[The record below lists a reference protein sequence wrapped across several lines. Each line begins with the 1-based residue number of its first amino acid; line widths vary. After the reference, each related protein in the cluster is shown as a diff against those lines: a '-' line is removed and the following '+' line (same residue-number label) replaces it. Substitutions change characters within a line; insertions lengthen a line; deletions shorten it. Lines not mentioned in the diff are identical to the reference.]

1 MRHMHKDLKTLL
13 QFAIKWKKWQKV
25 LFFLSCVVVFVT
37 TYALILPAI
46 TLEQQV
52 AENEAGI
59 ILGTDDVFLPEG
71 YDTSA
76 PDNVQYSDSGIID
89 GQDTDVPENADA
101 NDIDELFTDGAND
114 PAKGGADDAVNDG
127 SEDLVSSDIA
137 SETIDYSAED
147 SSPLFNEYDTQ
158 DGNTLRVSVSYG
170 KDAEIP

>member
-1 MRHMHKDLKTLL
+1 MKHMHKDLKTLL
-13 QFAIKWKKWQKV
+13 QFAIKWEKWQKV

-59 ILGTDDVFLPEG
+59 ILGTDDVFLPDG

-114 PAKGGADDAVNDG
+114 PAEGGADDAVNDG
-127 SEDLVSSDIA
+127 SEDPSQATLFQNEKQLNKISDYPI
-137 SETIDYSAED
+137 
-147 SSPLFNEYDTQ
+147 F
-158 DGNTLRVSVSYG
+158 LRL
-170 KDAEIP
+170 